1 MKAPQE
7 IQELKQNKSCL
18 TLSLLLNNKLGNKSN
33 FISSAD
39 TLISGNFMD
48 YFRKRIFQWE
58 INMSEEKFY
67 TF

>member
-7 IQELKQNKSCL
+7 IQESKQNKTSL
-18 TLSLLLNNKLGNKSN
+18 TLSLLLNNKLGNMSN

-48 YFRKRIFQWE
+48 YFRKSIFQCE
-58 INMSEEKFY
+58 IQSEEKFY